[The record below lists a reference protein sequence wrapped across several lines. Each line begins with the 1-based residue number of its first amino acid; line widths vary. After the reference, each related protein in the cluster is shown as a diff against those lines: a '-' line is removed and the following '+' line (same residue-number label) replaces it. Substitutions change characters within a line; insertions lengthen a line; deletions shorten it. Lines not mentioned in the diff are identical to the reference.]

1 MAKNPPAKAGV
12 MRGTGSIPDSER
24 CPGEGHG
31 SPLQYSCLEKPK
43 DRGASRAMVHG
54 ATNKSDMT

>member
-24 CPGEGHG
+24 CPGEGNG
-31 SPLQYSCLEKPK
+31 SPLQYSCLGKPMDK
-43 DRGASRAMVHG
+43 EAWQATVHEV
-54 ATNKSDMT
+54 TKTQT